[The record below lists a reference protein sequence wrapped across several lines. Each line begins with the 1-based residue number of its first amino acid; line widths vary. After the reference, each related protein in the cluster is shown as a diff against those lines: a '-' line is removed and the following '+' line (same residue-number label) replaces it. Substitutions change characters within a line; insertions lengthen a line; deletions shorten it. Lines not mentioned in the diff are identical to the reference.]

1 MLGTCRYRCLVL
13 SPSSEEEEEEAL
25 LGIAAR
31 LQTKEKIRYTLA
43 TRRAFKAEILHRRRR
58 RRTKNS
64 RKTNHTL
71 LTTTRQIWA
80 RNCTSGMT
88 VVFSSKSSI
97 PSCPQ
102 KDQAVELAADA
113 LAITIPG
120 IMLISAGTIA
130 QYAINHSL
138 MRSAAQRAW
147 ANTSNGVT
155 DTTRKRS
162 SLKYPLADRGDR

>member
-1 MLGTCRYRCLVL
+1 
-13 SPSSEEEEEEAL
+13 
-25 LGIAAR
+25 
-31 LQTKEKIRYTLA
+31 
-43 TRRAFKAEILHRRRR
+43 
-58 RRTKNS
+58 
-64 RKTNHTL
+64 
-71 LTTTRQIWA
+71 
-80 RNCTSGMT
+80 MT

-102 KDQAVELAADA
+102 KDQEAVKLAADA
-113 LAITIPG
+113 LAISIPG
-120 IMLISAGTIA
+120 IMLISADTIA

>member
-1 MLGTCRYRCLVL
+1 
-13 SPSSEEEEEEAL
+13 
-25 LGIAAR
+25 
-31 LQTKEKIRYTLA
+31 
-43 TRRAFKAEILHRRRR
+43 
-58 RRTKNS
+58 
-64 RKTNHTL
+64 
-71 LTTTRQIWA
+71 
-80 RNCTSGMT
+80 MT

-113 LAITIPG
+113 LAISIPG
-120 IMLISAGTIA
+120 IMLIYADTIA